1 MEMET
6 PEHIQEILRNYN
18 IKGVITYHME
28 GDGEGGVKDYTI
40 FLTWLTGCT
49 LFTKIGNTEEDVDLE
64 KKIMSSV
71 LDMLDWRYL
80 SKSWTC
86 EYEQQTVDI

>member
-40 FLTWLTGCT
+40 FLT
-49 LFTKIGNTEEDVDLE
+49 
-64 KKIMSSV
+64 
-71 LDMLDWRYL
+71 
-80 SKSWTC
+80 
-86 EYEQQTVDI
+86 